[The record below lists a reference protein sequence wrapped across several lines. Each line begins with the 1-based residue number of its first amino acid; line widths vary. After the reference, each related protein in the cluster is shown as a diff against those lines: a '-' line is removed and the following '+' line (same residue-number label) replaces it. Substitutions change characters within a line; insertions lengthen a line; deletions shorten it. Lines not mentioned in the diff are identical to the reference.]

1 MVIHE
6 LMCTTQSPNSDKAD
20 HVCGA
25 VPGKHNTHQ
34 ISQQKQ
40 VVVWSHSLLAERAG
54 WKGATLEIEGSDFR
68 VRCVSGIPGWR
79 EEDGWQGWQSLTVL
93 E

>member
-1 MVIHE
+1 MVIPE
-6 LMCTTQSPNSDKAD
+6 LMSTTQSPNSTE

-54 WKGATLEIEGSDFR
+54 WKGANPEMEGSDFW
-68 VRCVSGIPGWR
+68 VGCVSGLPGWR
-79 EEDGWQGWQSLTVL
+79 EEGGWQGWQSLMVL